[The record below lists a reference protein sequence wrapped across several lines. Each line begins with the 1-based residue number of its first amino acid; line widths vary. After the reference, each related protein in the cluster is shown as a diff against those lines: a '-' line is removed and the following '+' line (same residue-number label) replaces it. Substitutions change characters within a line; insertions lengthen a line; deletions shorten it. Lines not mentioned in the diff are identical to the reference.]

1 MLSLMLLEQD
11 ALKEPHD
18 TYVIFD
24 RYVPNSTT
32 ARERAHHTLG
42 AVHLNYQV
50 SADTPLPCKD
60 ANMKISNNK
69 QEVHFHSSR
78 G

>member
-1 MLSLMLLEQD
+1 MLCQMLLEQD

-32 ARERAHHTLG
+32 ILPHEMKHHTHG
-42 AVHLNYQV
+42 VVHLNYQV
-50 SADTPLPCKD
+50 SADTPLPCNQ
-60 ANMKISNNK
+60 AL
-69 QEVHFHSSR
+69 QR
-78 G
+78 